1 MHSTDEHT
9 LSAKSLIA
17 EALLKLL
24 ALQPFDKISVRAIV
38 HKAGVSRT
46 TFYLHYQDK
55 YDLYDQLTKQIT
67 TEFMNL
73 YGASTDEQME
83 SNVRMELQD
92 KKDLLPVTI
101 AIFDHVRH
109 YADFYRERYEDPAF
123 IFQLSEQL
131 STRMKR
137 IFLDEFYAIFLAYG
151 TVGYI
156 GRWLK
161 DGLKSSSHEIANQL
175 TGVAISSLH
184 QARQ

>member
-24 ALQPFDKISVRAIV
+24 AIQPFDKISVRAIV
-38 HKAGVSRT
+38 HKAGISRT

-73 YGASTDEQME
+73 YGASTEEQME
-83 SNVRMELQD
+83 PNVRIELQD
-92 KKDLLPVTI
+92 KKNLLPVTI
-101 AIFDHVRH
+101 SIFDHVRQ
-109 YADFYRERYEDPAF
+109 YADFYRERYEDPSF

-151 TVGYI
+151 TIGYI

-161 DGLKSSSHEIANQL
+161 DGLKDSSAEVAEQL
-175 TGVAISSLH
+175 TNVALTSMQL
-184 QARQ
+184 ARQ